1 MVLMISTLHKWQS
14 VLLRLEAVPVYVL
27 CINAQRNKC
36 HHLQLQVRLSPGLDP
51 GRRDAYGTIVASVH
65 TKYHGAV
72 HLQAADT

>member
-1 MVLMISTLHKWQS
+1 MHK
-14 VLLRLEAVPVYVL
+14 E
-27 CINAQRNKC
+27 INAIIYNLKV
-36 HHLQLQVRLSPGLDP
+36 HLGPGLDP